1 MWQDLGRIHKSCY
14 TISSQYSPSFAWGR
28 GEILS
33 NLSGDRCISM
43 SIPDLIHSLDSPS
56 FYSKVYIQILYKLS
70 EEVDRDLQDSE
81 SSLLEQ
87 VRPGAIG

>member
-1 MWQDLGRIHKSCY
+1 
-14 TISSQYSPSFAWGR
+14 
-28 GEILS
+28 
-33 NLSGDRCISM
+33 M